1 MLTLRRAGSVFIFYS
16 HFGASV
22 AGAGDFVIGAPGR
35 DPGGVSNAGER
46 YLIYGGA
53 ETLANFDRADGA
65 KDGHVEL
72 VADEGVVYADEGS
85 ALDPDYEGAKY
96 ARGAAAAGAMPEE

>member
-72 VADEGVVYADEGS
+72 ATLHGVLGTSGDDTIMPSGDEVERAIYYNSG
-85 ALDPDYEGAKY
+85 LDIG
-96 ARGAAAAGAMPEE
+96 